1 MPSSSPFSAEA
12 DPILLRD
19 VENPE
24 ISGDRLRAISL
35 REDCTRFIREKIAKH
50 PNCPPDLLQQ
60 YFPSFPMQAM
70 QNPALPLLLI
80 ENPEFFL
87 SLPSGTV
94 VPILEEAETP
104 TWFVEAL
111 RRHPRSEVTELAE
124 WHVAVAGDISSD
136 WEYRLNDWF
145 FASIIK
151 SPLGRDHM
159 TELLNL
165 KLVPEKLQ
173 SEFSHRLLLF
183 TEEPAAP
190 LAEAN
195 TEIVEPKQEDSKE
208 EKEAR
213 NPSTSRKRLLELAQ
227 SGNPR
232 WHRALAQNPN
242 APGEVLATI
251 VASMSGT
258 EQRAEQS
265 DILRCVALHPQT
277 STDTLMTLALLD
289 PLSHVVRTLALR
301 NAELSEPVR
310 LVVIASLRKSRA
322 TLAGLW
328 QFSLARVA
336 DEAQIAQAYRLNPN
350 WQERLGL
357 ALNSELSAPAINE
370 LTRDANALVRTV
382 ARARQDDPRVPT
394 WFWGNIKAQE

>member
-87 SLPSGTV
+87 SLPSSTV

-111 RRHPRSEVTELAE
+111 RRHPRSEVAELAE

-145 FASIIK
+145 FACVAK
-151 SPLGRDHM
+151 SPNVRDHM

-165 KLVPEKLQ
+165 KLIPEKLQ

-183 TEEPAAP
+183 TEEPNIETSDAS
-190 LAEAN
+190 EAGDDIEEAKPEE
-195 TEIVEPKQEDSKE
+195 TKE

-213 NPSTSRKRLLELAQ
+213 NPSTPRKRLLELAQ
-227 SGNPR
+227 GNNPR
-232 WHRALAQNPN
+232 WHRALSENPN
-242 APGEVLATI
+242 APGEVLAAI
-251 VASMSGT
+251 VSMSGT
-258 EQRAEQS
+258 PLEWHETLIR
-265 DILRCVALHPQT
+265 VALHPQT
-277 STDTLMTLALLD
+277 SPEMQMALLKKSL
-289 PLSHVVRTLALR
+289 PIVRALARR
-301 NAELSEPVR
+301 NAEITDSVR
-310 LVVIASLRKSRA
+310 LGTVNRLRQSR
-322 TLAGLW
+322 TELTGLYL
-328 QFSLARVA
+328 FALARVA
-336 DEAQIAQAYRLNPN
+336 DESQITQAYRLNLN

-357 ALNSELSAPAINE
+357 ALNPDLSAPALNE